1 MDWSAEGFS
10 PFWDAFATL
19 DVPLFLTPSYS
30 SLVGDELEPFL
41 DGLRV
46 IGRWMDRYP
55 GVPVVLTHGLGWRSF
70 MQGDRL
76 AIPDEVYE
84 AAPTDNPDFH
94 LQVLF
99 AIFLGGLWEYPMLEV
114 RPTMEELVRRFGV
127 ERIQWGTDIPM
138 VMRFYTYRQ
147 NLTHIRR
154 VSDFL
159 SPSEVGLITG
169 GNAARLMGV

>member
-1 MDWSAEGFS
+1 
-10 PFWDAFATL
+10 
-19 DVPLFLTPSYS
+19 
-30 SLVGDELEPFL
+30 
-41 DGLRV
+41 
-46 IGRWMDRYP
+46 
-55 GVPVVLTHGLGWRSF
+55 
-70 MQGDRL
+70 
-76 AIPDEVYE
+76 
-84 AAPTDNPDFH
+84 
-94 LQVLF
+94 
-99 AIFLGGLWEYPMLEV
+99 MLEV

-169 GNAARLMGV
+169 GNAARLMGI

>member
-1 MDWSAEGFS
+1 ME
-10 PFWDAFATL
+10 
-19 DVPLFLTPSYS
+19 
-30 SLVGDELEPFL
+30 
-41 DGLRV
+41 
-46 IGRWMDRYP
+46 
-55 GVPVVLTHGLGWRSF
+55 
-70 MQGDRL
+70 GDRL
-76 AIPDEVYE
+76 VHPDEVYE

-114 RPTMEELVRRFGV
+114 RPTMEQLVRRFGV

-147 NLTHIRR
+147 NLTHIQR
-154 VSDFL
+154 VADFL
-159 SPSEVGLITG
+159 SPSEVDLITG